1 MILSMETSSVI
12 CGVSLH
18 ENGECIAEKYLKEPR
33 VHAEKLV
40 LLAEQLFEDQ
50 KIRIQKL
57 KAVVVSAG
65 PGSFTGLRIGMSF
78 AKGLVFPHQLPLAA
92 VNTMKAYMAGTID
105 GIKRNNN
112 PLWIIRSHRDYI
124 YTAKFKDPIDQIT
137 IQYGQ
142 IKDISDWYPNC
153 RQIICNDKL
162 AEIEHIPVI
171 EKDILPSMIG
181 DYYLKHLNKTAT
193 TDYDSLFLEYGM
205 DYKPKEWKPGA

>member
-1 MILSMETSSVI
+1 METSSVI

-40 LLAEQLFEDQ
+40 GLAGQLLEDQ

-57 KAVVVSAG
+57 KAIAVSAG

-78 AKGLVFPHQLPLAA
+78 AKGLAFPHRLPLAA
-92 VNTMKAYMAGTID
+92 VNTMKAFMSGTLD
-105 GIKRNNN
+105 EVKRDNK
-112 PLWIIRSHRDYI
+112 PVWIIRSHRDYI
-124 YTAKFKDPIDQIT
+124 YTAELNDLIDKIK
-137 IQYGQ
+137 IKYGQ
-142 IKDISDWYPNC
+142 IKDISEWHPDC
-153 RQIICNDKL
+153 KKIICNDKL
-162 AEIEHIPVI
+162 IEIEHIPVI

-181 DYYLKHLNKTAT
+181 DYYIKHMNNTAT

-205 DYKPKEWKPGA
+205 DYKPKEWKPGT